1 MPIGNI
7 EHLTKCPLCQKEYGK
22 FNFTVLDQTREKTR
36 LHLKCDYCESA
47 SLVFIIAN
55 QNGILSL
62 GMVTDVTKEE
72 AQRALDK
79 EPVSQ
84 DDVMEIHEY
93 LKGVENAKELI

>member
-1 MPIGNI
+1 MPIGNL

-47 SLVFIIAN
+47 SLVFVIAN

-72 AQRALDK
+72 AQRALNK

-84 DDVMEIHEY
+84 DDVMTIYEH
-93 LKGVENAKELI
+93 LKRVERAEELI